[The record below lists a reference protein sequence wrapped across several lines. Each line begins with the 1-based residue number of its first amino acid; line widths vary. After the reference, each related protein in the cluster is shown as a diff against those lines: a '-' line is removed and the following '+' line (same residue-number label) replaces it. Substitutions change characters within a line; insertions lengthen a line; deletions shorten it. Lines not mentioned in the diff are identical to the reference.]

1 MTRSWRQG
9 LLIVPGFEGHS
20 AIREAA
26 RSFEEALPAVQR
38 KELGQ
43 FFTGMPLGRI
53 LANLAVGNETHSLI
67 DPMAG
72 SGDLLDAALEVA
84 TDLGGR
90 IDRLDAIEID
100 EPTAAIC
107 KRRMYGVCK
116 AHGISPSVIQGD
128 AFSRDNLS
136 ALPQPGYDLV
146 ITNPPYVRYQSLNGR
161 AENVRQGLL
170 SMTESRLSGSAR
182 DIWKALAAGY
192 SGLADLSVPAWLLS
206 AALVKPGGRL
216 ALVVPATW
224 RSRAYADVIRYL
236 LLRLFELELVVEDTQ
251 PGWFSDALV
260 RTHLIVAR
268 RLSDDEAAIKL
279 SERVAWRDALWVQV
293 APEASAEWSLV
304 GDAFPGEKPE
314 SDFARWCRGPNRCDV
329 AGIAAR
335 RFSLEA
341 EWQALWQQ
349 AAGRSWFKNLEQ
361 AAPDEAR
368 SRKNY
373 SVTASIP
380 EALRDLL
387 PPKFEGSSLQGLDD
401 GGVRAGQG
409 LRTGCNRFF
418 YAGLVEEGDGGES
431 LVEVDDALGGN
442 ILSVPSE
449 TLRPV
454 LHRQTDLN
462 AWSSGRPP
470 ATRVFDLRRMI
481 LPEDLSAIRDPWRGD
496 RLTQESLPAVMPDE
510 LAAHVRIAGT
520 TTLGSSEN
528 RRPIA
533 DLSAVR
539 TNVRPA
545 RGGAL
550 PRFWYMLPD
559 FMPRHLPQ
567 VFVPRIIHE
576 TPKVYANSEQ
586 PILIDANFSTFWDD
600 RDRWTSGGLAAF
612 LNSAWCRAIMEATGT
627 PLGGGALKLEAV
639 HLRRMPVPRLESR
652 LVKSLNEA
660 SKCENEAQRSR
671 RADRIVLRA
680 LLSGNPSDVEID
692 RFARALD
699 ERRAVL
705 GATRQR
711 GAA

>member
-1 MTRSWRQG
+1 M
-9 LLIVPGFEGHS
+9 PGFEGHS

-26 RSFEEALPAVQR
+26 RSFEEALPAIQR

-53 LANLAVGNETHSLI
+53 LANLAVGKETRSLI

-84 TDLGGR
+84 IDLGVGVN
-90 IDRLDAIEID
+90 RLDAVEID

-107 KRRMYGVCK
+107 KRRLQDVCK
-116 AHGISPSVIQGD
+116 AREISPSVIQGD
-128 AFSRDNLS
+128 AFSDDNLS
-136 ALPQPGYDLV
+136 VLPQPGYDLV

-161 AENVRQGLL
+161 ADSVRQGLL
-170 SMTESRLSGSAR
+170 SMIESRLPGSAR
-182 DIWKALAAGY
+182 GIWKALAAGY

-206 AALVKPGGRL
+206 AALVSPGGQL

-224 RSRAYADVIRYL
+224 RTRAYADVIRYL
-236 LLRLFELELVVEDTQ
+236 LLRLFELELIVEDTQ

-268 RLSDDEAAIKL
+268 RLTDDEASKPL
-279 SERVAWRDALWVQV
+279 TEREAWRDALWVQV
-293 APEASAEWSLV
+293 APEASTERSLV
-304 GDAFPGEKPE
+304 GGAFPGEKPE
-314 SDFARWCRGPNRCDV
+314 ADFARWCRDPDRSDV
-329 AGIAAR
+329 AGMAAR

-341 EWQALWQQ
+341 EWRALWQQ
-349 AAGRSWFKNLEQ
+349 AAGRSWIKDLEQ
-361 AAPDEAR
+361 SAPKEAR
-368 SRKNY
+368 SGKIY
-373 SVTASIP
+373 SVAASVP
-380 EALRDLL
+380 EAVRDLL
-387 PPKFEGSSLQGLDD
+387 PPTFDGSHLQGLDD
-401 GGVRAGQG
+401 GGIRTGQG
-409 LRTGCNRFF
+409 LRSGCNRFF
-418 YAGLVEEGDGGES
+418 YVELLKEYGGEC
-431 LVEVDDALGGN
+431 LVEVDNALGGN
-442 ILSVPSE
+442 ILSVPSSA
-449 TLRPV
+449 LRPV
-454 LHRQTDLN
+454 LHRQSDLN
-462 AWSSGRPP
+462 AWSGGHPP

-481 LPEDLSAIRDPWRGD
+481 LPEDMSAIRDMWCDD
-496 RLTQESLPAVMPDE
+496 RLPQETLPDVMPDE
-510 LAAHVRIAGT
+510 LAAHVRYAGAE
-520 TTLGSSEN
+520 TLGSAENARPVSE
-528 RRPIA
+528 
-533 DLSAVR
+533 LSAVR
-539 TNVRPA
+539 TNVRAA

-576 TPKVYANSEQ
+576 TPRVYENSEP

-600 RDRWTSGGLAAF
+600 RDRWTPGGLAAF

-652 LVKSLNEA
+652 MVKSLNEA
-660 SKCENEAQRSR
+660 GQCEDAAQTSR
-671 RADRIVLRA
+671 RADRILLRA
-680 LLSGNPSDVEID
+680 LLRGNPSDDEID
-692 RFARALD
+692 RFAGALD
-699 ERRAVL
+699 ERRKLL